1 MNRNHEV
8 LQEKTRPVTRFIA
21 LGKVGNPKK
30 LKWLYAFNIV
40 PMVKM
45 PAAKLNEQPA
55 GTTPSPFGVA
65 IEEQEKSEERK
76 VYQYNFFFKSYLLL
90 NLILLQEAIGNQF
103 FYDVSADVMAGRNNR
118 QGNKRKH
125 QDARPPR
132 PPPKPM
138 GTISSSY

>member
-1 MNRNHEV
+1 MRDYLTGKFNTFNFLQNSIHATYNFFKIRNHEV

-40 PMVKM
+40 PSVKM

-55 GTTPSPFGVA
+55 GATPSPFGVA

-76 VYQYNFFFKSYLLL
+76 VLLL
-90 NLILLQEAIGNQF
+90 LQFTLKLYLCLTLLFLG
-103 FYDVSADVMAGRNNR
+103 
-118 QGNKRKH
+118 
-125 QDARPPR
+125 
-132 PPPKPM
+132 
-138 GTISSSY
+138 SYWESIFLRC